1 MSDAI
6 PASRDTEPLDEPP
19 LPGLESCAVS
29 AAAGDFKGA
38 VKALE
43 RAPRPEGVDAVVW
56 WTKVSE
62 LASELGSRANGS
74 VQSRAR
80 KLEGNAEAIITRLE
94 RRAARTRV
102 AEATTEAPTSQQH
115 ERTAERRATSAAFME
130 RAMIERAARIMAP
143 PDTPSTW
150 SE

>member
-1 MSDAI
+1 
-6 PASRDTEPLDEPP
+6 LDETTV
-19 LPGLESCAVS
+19 PGLDRCAIS
-29 AAAGDFKGA
+29 AAAGDIKGA

-43 RAPRPEGVDAVVW
+43 RAPRPAGVDAVVW

-62 LASELGSRANGS
+62 LASELASRANGS

-80 KLEGNAEAIITRLE
+80 KLESNAEAIITRLE

-102 AEATTEAPTSQQH
+102 AETTMEALARQQH

-130 RAMIERAARIMAP
+130 RAMI
-143 PDTPSTW
+143 
-150 SE
+150 